1 MESEK
6 SKQLATVL
14 ETLMKG
20 FKSDRDR
27 HKFTGLWIKLSTAIL
42 AAVATVLLGW
52 QDVSASKW
60 PQNIA
65 LVLSASISVI
75 AAYEVFFE
83 PRKLWVRETFVL
95 STLKDIERDLE
106 FEVAGPVEIS
116 DEKVDELK
124 NRIDDVLKQSL
135 DEWLKDKRTET

>member
-6 SKQLATVL
+6 SEHLATVL
-14 ETLMKG
+14 RTLKER
-20 FKSDRDR
+20 FKSERDR

-65 LVLSASISVI
+65 LVLNAAISVI

-83 PRKLWVRETFVL
+83 PRKLWVRETLVF

-106 FEVAGPVEIS
+106 FEVAGPVAIS
-116 DEKVDELK
+116 DQKVDELK
-124 NRIDDVLKQSL
+124 NRIDRVLKQSL
-135 DEWLKDKRTET
+135 DEWHKDKRSET